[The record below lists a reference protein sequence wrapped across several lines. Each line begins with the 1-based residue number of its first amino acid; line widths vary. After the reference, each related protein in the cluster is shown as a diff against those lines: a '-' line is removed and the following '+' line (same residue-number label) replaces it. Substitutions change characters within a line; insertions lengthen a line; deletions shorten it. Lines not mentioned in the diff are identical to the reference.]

1 MDAARTWSLWMAGA
15 LPKCAG
21 QTLPAINVVRAREPD
36 QRVRL
41 GCFCRWRNLSR
52 GYRFG
57 RLFRLFRLRLQR
69 QNARDSVLVR
79 VNALL
84 VSLDPEPNA
93 RRLEQENLGVFHLFV
108 DTKRVAQIL
117 QGLAADRL
125 RLLTG
130 VQVRDP
136 LPNLSAFV
144 IAFDDLPSQGE
155 VIAVAR
161 VRLLNAGLDN
171 LGDVFADWQHVPG
184 ITFLRRW
191 VKGFGKLRR
200 HRSAPLLGGFGVRF
214 AVDDRRRRLRWQ
226 VRSERPVTEILRHR
240 HLGRQVVAVL
250 GDKAWSCLEVQP
262 ALRSAVGTVALL
274 AESDILPLHVKVWRK
289 EADRVAPVLHQAAR
303 PLVQAQLI

>member
-84 VSLDPEPNA
+84 VPLDAEPNA
-93 RRLEQENLGVFHLFV
+93 YRLEQENLGVV
-108 DTKRVAQIL
+108 DLLGNASGDAQIFKHF
-117 QGLAADRL
+117 ATDRL
-125 RLLTG
+125 RLLAA
-130 VQVRDP
+130 VQVCDP
-136 LPNLSAFV
+136 LPNLPAFV

-171 LGDVFADWQHVPG
+171 LGDVFADRQHVPG

-191 VKGFGKLRR
+191 VKGFGKLSGHRIISSVGWVWSWVCRR
-200 HRSAPLLGGFGVRF
+200 WPPTAAVAGTERAPRN
-214 AVDDRRRRLRWQ
+214 
-226 VRSERPVTEILRHR
+226 
-240 HLGRQVVAVL
+240 
-250 GDKAWSCLEVQP
+250 
-262 ALRSAVGTVALL
+262 
-274 AESDILPLHVKVWRK
+274 
-289 EADRVAPVLHQAAR
+289 
-303 PLVQAQLI
+303 

>member
-1 MDAARTWSLWMAGA
+1 MDAARTWPLWMAGA
-15 LPKCAG
+15 LPNAPAKLS
-21 QTLPAINVVRAREPD
+21 QSSTLCVPGSRTSGC
-36 QRVRL
+36 RL

-57 RLFRLFRLRLQR
+57 RLFRLFRLFRLRLQR
-69 QNARDSVLVR
+69 KNARDSVLVR

-84 VSLDPEPNA
+84 VPLDPEPDA

-117 QGLAADRL
+117 QGPAADRL

-161 VRLLNAGLDN
+161 VRLLNAALDN
-171 LGDVFADWQHVPG
+171 LGDVFADRQHIPG
-184 ITFLRRW
+184 VTFLRLW
-191 VKGFGKLRR
+191 VKGFGKLSGHRINSSVGWVCSWVCRR
-200 HRSAPLLGGFGVRF
+200 WPPTAAVAGTERAPRN
-214 AVDDRRRRLRWQ
+214 
-226 VRSERPVTEILRHR
+226 
-240 HLGRQVVAVL
+240 
-250 GDKAWSCLEVQP
+250 
-262 ALRSAVGTVALL
+262 
-274 AESDILPLHVKVWRK
+274 
-289 EADRVAPVLHQAAR
+289 
-303 PLVQAQLI
+303 

>member
-57 RLFRLFRLRLQR
+57 RLFRLFRLRFQR

-84 VSLDPEPNA
+84 VPLDPDPNA
-93 RRLEQENLGVFHLFV
+93 HRLEQEDLGVV
-108 DTKRVAQIL
+108 DLLGNASGDAQIFKHF
-117 QGLAADRL
+117 AADRL

-136 LPNLSAFV
+136 LPNLPAFV
-144 IAFDDLPSQGE
+144 IAFDDLPNQGE
-155 VIAVAR
+155 VIAVAGI
-161 VRLLNAGLDN
+161 RLLDAGLDN
-171 LGDVFADWQHVPG
+171 LGDVF
-184 ITFLRRW
+184 
-191 VKGFGKLRR
+191 
-200 HRSAPLLGGFGVRF
+200 
-214 AVDDRRRRLRWQ
+214 
-226 VRSERPVTEILRHR
+226 
-240 HLGRQVVAVL
+240 
-250 GDKAWSCLEVQP
+250 GDGQQ
-262 ALRSAVGTVALL
+262 
-274 AESDILPLHVKVWRK
+274 LP
-289 EADRVAPVLHQAAR
+289 RVAFLGFWIEGFWKLSRH
-303 PLVQAQLI
+303 